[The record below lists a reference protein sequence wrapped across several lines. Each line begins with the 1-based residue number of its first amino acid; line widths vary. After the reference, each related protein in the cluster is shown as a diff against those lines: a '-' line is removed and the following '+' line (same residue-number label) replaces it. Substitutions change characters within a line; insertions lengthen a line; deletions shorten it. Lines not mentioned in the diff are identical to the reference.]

1 MTVRLDGALA
11 KATGMGRK
19 DARQYVNRGAVTVN
33 GEVIRKADF
42 SVSLSDEI
50 LFRGEKLDLR
60 EHLYVMLCKPEGT
73 VCTTE
78 DVAESV
84 LRLFPD
90 SYRKRLFCVG
100 RLDKD
105 TTGLLLL
112 TDDGDFDHR
121 LMSPKHHAEK
131 EYAVT
136 LAQPLK
142 ETDIPLL
149 EGGMTLEN
157 GETTRPC
164 RVEKISDGECRITL
178 CEGKYHQVKR
188 MFAAVGNRVTAL
200 RRIRIGNLP
209 LDPTL
214 ADGEWRDLTEEEIAL
229 LSAKSEL

>member
-1 MTVRLDGALA
+1 MRLDGALA

-19 DARQYVNRGAVTVN
+19 DARQWVSRGAVTVN
-33 GEVIRKADF
+33 GAVVRKADC
-42 SVSLSDEI
+42 SVSLADEI
-50 LFRGEKLDLR
+50 CFRGEKLDLR
-60 EHLYVMLCKPEGT
+60 EHLYVMLCKPDGT

-136 LAQPLK
+136 LAKPLN
-142 ETDIPLL
+142 EGDLALL

-157 GETTRPC
+157 GETTLPC
-164 RVEKISDGECRITL
+164 RVTKTSDTECRIVL

-188 MFAAVGNRVTAL
+188 MFAAVGNRVTVL
-200 RRIRIGNLP
+200 RRVRIGNLL
-209 LDPTL
+209 LDPAL
-214 ADGEWRDLTEEEIAL
+214 ADGEWRNLTEEEITL
-229 LSAKSEL
+229 LSAKRET